1 MPTNGA
7 FDDVL
12 VRLPAAFLERDDG
25 TPDLQIYK
33 TNLAIT
39 EALVRRQNVPIAATD
54 ERALDSDLDRDG
66 QLGTAT
72 RIAYDWAPVEKRE
85 THSVGRARREQDAG
99 RVHAAAGL
107 FPERTPFLPSVP
119 HITIAGDG
127 PAAPAAPPK
136 DIR

>member
-39 EALVRRQNVPIAATD
+39 EALVRRHNVPIAATD

-72 RIAYDWAPVEKRE
+72 RIAYDWAPVEQRE
-85 THSVGRARREQDAG
+85 MHYVGRADRQSDGKGKGMSVSVDRGGG
-99 RVHAAAGL
+99 RSMRK
-107 FPERTPFLPSVP
+107 EKKKT
-119 HITIAGDG
+119 
-127 PAAPAAPPK
+127 K
-136 DIR
+136 KKKKQ

>member
-1 MPTNGA
+1 MPTNGS

-12 VRLPAAFLERDDG
+12 VRLPAAFRERDDG
-25 TPDLQIYK
+25 TPDLQVYK

-72 RIAYDWAPVEKRE
+72 RIAYDWAPVRSEE
-85 THSVGRARREQDAG
+85 PTSELQS
-99 RVHAAAGL
+99 L
-107 FPERTPFLPSVP
+107 MRTSYAVFCLKKKKQ
-119 HITIAGDG
+119 H
-127 PAAPAAPPK
+127 K
-136 DIR
+136 

>member
-1 MPTNGA
+1 MPTNGS

-12 VRLPAAFLERDDG
+12 VRLPAAFRERDDG
-25 TPDLQIYK
+25 TPDLQVYK

-72 RIAYDWAPVEKRE
+72 RIAYDWARSGERR
-85 THSVGRARREQDAG
+85 VGKECVSTCRSRWSPY
-99 RVHAAAGL
+99 H
-107 FPERTPFLPSVP
+107 
-119 HITIAGDG
+119 
-127 PAAPAAPPK
+127 
-136 DIR
+136 